1 TLKLKRVFPF
11 NAETGQLECS
21 GIAVDPDSGT
31 VYMSSWIDDV
41 SSEYLYMYDLDT
53 GDYKGRLKMEKAPNW
68 IQGVAY
74 YDGNL
79 YVTSD
84 DGDAEEDAPDHM
96 YRIEVSDNKQT
107 GKVSLE
113 KTFDDVTR
121 QGEIEGLSFDK
132 NKGEFLLLYNRGARI
147 IAGMPKGFYEGYS
160 EEIHEVFVYD
170 IEKQ

>member
-1 TLKLKRVFPF
+1 MIMRKDVPTVETWDLSLLYASEKDLLSDAERMKEL
-11 NAETGQLECS
+11 AETIEK
-21 GIAVDPDSGT
+21 
-31 VYMSSWIDDV
+31 
-41 SSEYLYMYDLDT
+41 
-53 GDYKGRLKMEKAPNW
+53 DYKGRLKMEKAPKW

-74 YDGNL
+74 YDGDL

>member
-1 TLKLKRVFPF
+1 
-11 NAETGQLECS
+11 
-21 GIAVDPDSGT
+21 
-31 VYMSSWIDDV
+31 
-41 SSEYLYMYDLDT
+41 
-53 GDYKGRLKMEKAPNW
+53 
-68 IQGVAY
+68 
-74 YDGNL
+74 
-79 YVTSD
+79 
-84 DGDAEEDAPDHM
+84 M

-132 NKGEFLLLYNRGARI
+132 NKREFLLLYNRGARI

>member
-1 TLKLKRVFPF
+1 
-11 NAETGQLECS
+11 
-21 GIAVDPDSGT
+21 
-31 VYMSSWIDDV
+31 
-41 SSEYLYMYDLDT
+41 
-53 GDYKGRLKMEKAPNW
+53 MEKAPKW

-96 YRIEVSDNKQT
+96 YRIELADNKQT